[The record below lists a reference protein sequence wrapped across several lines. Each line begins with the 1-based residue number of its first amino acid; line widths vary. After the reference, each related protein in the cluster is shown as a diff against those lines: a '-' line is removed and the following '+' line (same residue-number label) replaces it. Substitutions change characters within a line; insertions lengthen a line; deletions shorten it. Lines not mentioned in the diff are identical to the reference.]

1 MIKKNM
7 KEKRQTA
14 EEEEEEERERERKRG
29 RDTDRESLDRQIGRQ
44 RFIAVNEKCIWE
56 SNI

>member
-14 EEEEEEERERERKRG
+14 EEEEEEEERERERN
-29 RDTDRESLDRQIGRQ
+29 TDRESLDRQIGRQ
-44 RFIAVNEKCIWE
+44 RFIAVNEKFLWE